1 MKFDAATLP
10 DDSAVLKDMLLDLQS
25 KYDQQTSILLEQIQ
39 LLRAQ
44 LYGRKSEKFPRESTV
59 EPLPLFDIPENAAPE
74 EEKGEEDENVHIPA
88 HTRKK
93 GGRKPLPEELPRVDQ
108 IHDIDETEKVCACG
122 CQMTRIGEEIS
133 EQLDVIPAQV
143 RVIRHIRPKYACR
156 KCEGLEDDGPSVKI
170 APPPPQIIPKSLASA
185 GLLAALLIAK
195 FCDHLPFYRQEK
207 IFARLGVELSRTLM
221 CRWAMQV
228 AAACQPLLNLFADEL
243 LDGGYINIDETPVQ
257 VLCEPGRAPTTKSY
271 MWVYRRGDPD
281 KHVLLY
287 QYHPTRSGE
296 VVRQF
301 LGDYQGVV
309 QTDGYKGYD
318 FLDSREGMRHI
329 GCLAHARRKFADIV
343 KSLGKKAKP
352 GAAHAAMSFFKQLYK
367 IEKECRQ
374 QGLSP
379 EEIYQR
385 RQQESK
391 PILDDFKEWL
401 MKKQPQVPPKSAL
414 GQAVAYNLNQWH
426 RLVGYI
432 EDGRLAPDNNAAE
445 NSIRPFVLGRK
456 NWLFSG
462 TPEGAEASA
471 ALYSL
476 IETAKANNIEPYLYL
491 RTVFTRIPEA
501 NTLEDYEALLPWNIK
516 IEGDEYKV

>member
-1 MKFDAATLP
+1 
-10 DDSAVLKDMLLDLQS
+10 ML
-25 KYDQQTSILLEQIQ
+25 
-39 LLRAQ
+39 
-44 LYGRKSEKFPRESTV
+44 
-59 EPLPLFDIPENAAPE
+59 
-74 EEKGEEDENVHIPA
+74 
-88 HTRKK
+88 
-93 GGRKPLPEELPRVDQ
+93 
-108 IHDIDETEKVCACG
+108 IDEHSMEQKMAKGTRRKHSATFKAKVALAAIAGEKTLAELADQFEVHPNQITTWKR
-122 CQMTRIGEEIS
+122 QMVEGAS
-133 EQLDVIPAQV
+133 DVFDKT
-143 RVIRHIRPKYACR
+143 PKQP
-156 KCEGLEDDGPSVKI
+156 EVDL
-170 APPPPQIIPKSLASA
+170 KSLHA
-185 GLLAALLIAK
+185 
-195 FCDHLPFYRQEK
+195 
-207 IFARLGVELSRTLM
+207 
-221 CRWAMQV
+221 
-228 AAACQPLLNLFADEL
+228 
-243 LDGGYINIDETPVQ
+243 
-257 VLCEPGRAPTTKSY
+257 
-271 MWVYRRGDPD
+271 
-281 KHVLLY
+281 
-287 QYHPTRSGE
+287 GE

-309 QTDGYKGYD
+309 QTDGYVGYD
-318 FLDSREGMRHI
+318 FLDSRDGVRHI

-391 PILDDFKEWL
+391 TILNDFKEWL

-414 GQAVAYNLNQWH
+414 GQAVAYSLNQWH
-426 RLVGYI
+426 RLIGYI

-491 RTVFTRIPEA
+491 RTVFARIPEA
-501 NTLEDYEALLPWNIK
+501 QSLEDYEALLPWNIK
-516 IEGDEYKV
+516 IEGLEYKV